1 MFLKPKE
8 FAIVV
13 GVSYNTL
20 KQHFSRK
27 KVFKSDGHVDTE
39 YELNKIYIEKQTKG
53 KGLNLSLLEEKEE
66 VTQEQSVPSEA
77 PKPIDHVPQF
87 KSAPKPQKEDSFTK
101 LDKRKKLAEIDKTE
115 RDVELKQLQIEK
127 ILGQLA
133 PVELIEKI
141 LSVNMQHIFK
151 TFENECTNIASEYS
165 EILGGDRNAIADMT
179 KKMRESVKRI
189 VSTTKK
195 KSKQDIEVVISEYAT
210 TRNRGEKK

>member
-1 MFLKPKE
+1 MFIKPKE
-8 FAIVV
+8 FALAV

-20 KQHFSRK
+20 KQHFSRR
-27 KVFKSDGHVDTE
+27 KVFKTDGYVDTE

-53 KGLNLSLLEEKEE
+53 KGLNFSVLTEKEE
-66 VTQEQSVPSEA
+66 PVQEQSSPKEVPS
-77 PKPIDHVPQF
+77 PIEHVPQT
-87 KSAPKPQKEDSFTK
+87 KSAPKSHKEDSFTK
-101 LDKRKKLAEIDKTE
+101 LDQRKKLAEIDKTE

-133 PVELIEKI
+133 PVELIQKI

-165 EILGGDRNAIADMT
+165 EILGGDRDSITDMT

-189 VSTTKK
+189 VSTTNK
-195 KSKQDIEVVISEYAT
+195 KSKQDIEAAINEYAT
-210 TRNRGEKK
+210 TRSRGEKK